1 MSRNDILENIFSLIK
16 YINPRVNGI
25 DIDKLGE
32 AFFFGKEL
40 GLQPRDLVYLLD
52 EVSNQYHKEISSDV
66 INKYQFKKV
75 DDIVNFIL
83 EG

>member
-1 MSRNDILENIFSLIK
+1 MVVSSKTDLRFPESGQQGHGARIIHFRRM
-16 YINPRVNGI
+16 Y
-25 DIDKLGE
+25 
-32 AFFFGKEL
+32 
-40 GLQPRDLVYLLD
+40 LVYLLD

>member
-1 MSRNDILENIFSLIK
+1 MSEIKSFSDYTSK
-16 YINPRVNGI
+16 YNS
-25 DIDKLGE
+25 IDKLGE

>member
-1 MSRNDILENIFSLIK
+1 M
-16 YINPRVNGI
+16 Y
-25 DIDKLGE
+25 
-32 AFFFGKEL
+32 
-40 GLQPRDLVYLLD
+40 LVYLLD
-52 EVSNQYHKEISSDV
+52 EVSNQYHKGISSDV

>member
-52 EVSNQYHKEISSDV
+52 EVSNQ
-66 INKYQFKKV
+66 
-75 DDIVNFIL
+75 
-83 EG
+83 

>member
-1 MSRNDILENIFSLIK
+1 MDRSVRII
-16 YINPRVNGI
+16 
-25 DIDKLGE
+25 
-32 AFFFGKEL
+32 KEL
-40 GLQPRDLVYLLD
+40 CSYDIEWLDLVYLLD

>member
-1 MSRNDILENIFSLIK
+1 MRLVINII
-16 YINPRVNGI
+16 
-25 DIDKLGE
+25 
-32 AFFFGKEL
+32 
-40 GLQPRDLVYLLD
+40 
-52 EVSNQYHKEISSDV
+52 KEISSDV